1 MAETNKYM
9 FVSNE
14 KMLDRYVAED
24 DYSTAKVFSGVDIV
38 AYVVLPGRKSY
49 TLGTLNMLSI
59 STHRDKF
66 PVTALGKIRVRGFT
80 AGHRTCGGTM
90 VFSSFDRTVWHRMV
104 MATEDRD
111 KKPKPLDPR
120 GSSNRPLEMFLP
132 DELPPF
138 DISVTFVNEAGTV
151 SYTGVLGVSILDEGE
166 TYSLDNISVMETY
179 SYMAVDRIPF
189 QPLDIMPD
197 TGAIDSKRKEKEDLE
212 PIDSSH
218 FSNTSQSSVPILDPT
233 NIAISMTG
241 QTPLPPGVTSNTD
254 PSQYPSSSPPN
265 PDVWA
270 WGPPPLVTPIDDGTG
285 GATPVTPW

>member
-1 MAETNKYM
+1 MVQDNKYM

-14 KMLDRYVAED
+14 NMLDRYVAEE

-66 PVTALGKIRVRGFT
+66 PVTALGKIRVKGFT

-104 MATEDRD
+104 MAAEGSN
-111 KKPKPLDPR
+111 KNPKPLDPR

-166 TYSLDNISVMETY
+166 TYSIDNISVMETY

-197 TGAIDSKRKEKEDLE
+197 MWSVDSNEREGDLG
-212 PIDSSH
+212 PIG
-218 FSNTSQSSVPILDPT
+218 SVPIIDPT
-233 NIAISMTG
+233 NIVIGTTG
-241 QTPLPPGVTSNTD
+241 QTPLPTGVTSNTD
-254 PSQYPSSSPPN
+254 PSQYPSS
-265 PDVWA
+265 
-270 WGPPPLVTPIDDGTG
+270 PPPSPNVWSWGTPPIVTPTDDGTG